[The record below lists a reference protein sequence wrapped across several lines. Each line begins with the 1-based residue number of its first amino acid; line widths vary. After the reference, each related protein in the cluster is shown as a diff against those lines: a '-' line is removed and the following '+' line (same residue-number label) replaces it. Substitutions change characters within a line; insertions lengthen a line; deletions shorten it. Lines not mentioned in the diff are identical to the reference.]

1 MKKATDLRPP
11 THDPRP
17 VLDRRRAGIL
27 LHPTS
32 LPGEAENGTLG
43 TQALRFVDFIADS
56 GFSVWQMLPL
66 GPTHADRSPYQ
77 CLSVHAG
84 NPRLISFTQ
93 LEAWGWLPPTTG
105 LSAASGTLRQTLLAQ
120 ARQAFFAQGGARDME
135 AFDAAHAF
143 WLEDYALF
151 VALRQAHDHSA
162 WWQWPESLRDRDPA
176 ALAAARM
183 QHAEAIALVR
193 FEQLIFFR
201 QWQELRQAAQ
211 QRGVQLFGDLPIF
224 VAHDSA
230 DVWAQ
235 REYFDLDAA
244 GQPLAVAGV
253 PPDYFSQTGQ
263 RWGNPLY
270 NWAHLQADGFRWWIE
285 RLRTQF
291 SLFDLVRI
299 DHFRGFEACWQIPA
313 AEDTAINGR
322 WVSAPGKAL
331 FQALQNEFGMLPVVA
346 EDLGLITPAVH
357 RLRERFGFP
366 GMRIL
371 QFAFDGGAGNP
382 YLPHNH
388 APNSV
393 VYTGTHDNDTT
404 LAWYEGL
411 PVEQQCTVLEYLG
424 HPGEPMPWPLNRA
437 ALASVAQLAI
447 LPMQDA
453 LQLGAGQRMN
463 MPGSNIGNWQWRFA
477 WEQVEPGLT
486 ERLRALAAR
495 YGREIAGAESITR

>member
-1 MKKATDLRPP
+1 MKKTPDAHRTTLI
-11 THDPRP
+11 RP

-32 LPGEAENGTLG
+32 LPGEGENGTLG
-43 TQALRFVDFIADS
+43 AHALRFVDFLAAS

-84 NPRLISFTQ
+84 NPRLISFAQ
-93 LEAWGWLPPTTG
+93 LEAWGWLPRTADLP
-105 LSAASGTLRQTLLAQ
+105 AASGAMRQTVLSQ
-120 ARQAFFAQGGARDME
+120 ARQACLAQGGASDMA

-143 WLEDYALF
+143 WLEDYALYA
-151 VALRQAHDHSA
+151 ALRQEHDHRA
-162 WWQWPESLRDRDPA
+162 WWQWPEPLRDRDPA
-176 ALAAARM
+176 SLAAARRR
-183 QHAEAIALVR
+183 HAEYMALVR
-193 FEQLIFFR
+193 FEQFVFFR

-211 QRGVQLFGDLPIF
+211 ARGVQLFGDLPIF

-235 REYFDLDAA
+235 RDYFDLDAA
-244 GQPLAVAGV
+244 GQPQAVAGV

-270 NWAHLQADGFRWWIE
+270 NWARLQADGFRWWIE

-313 AEDTAINGR
+313 EETTAINGR
-322 WVSAPGKAL
+322 WVSAPGEAL
-331 FQALQNEFGMLPVVA
+331 FQVLHNEFETLPVVA

-357 RLRERFGFP
+357 QLREQFGLP

-371 QFAFDGGAGNP
+371 QFAFDGGPDNP

-388 APNSV
+388 DVNSV

-404 LAWYEGL
+404 LSWFESL
-411 PVEQQCTVLEYLG
+411 PIDQQCVVLEYLG
-424 HPGEPMPWPLNRA
+424 HPGEPMPWPLMRA
-437 ALASVAQLAI
+437 ALASVARLAM
-447 LPMQDA
+447 LPMQDV
-453 LQLGAGQRMN
+453 LQAGSGQRMN
-463 MPGSNIGNWQWRFA
+463 LPGSHSGNWQWRFT
-477 WEQVEPGLT
+477 WEQVLPGLGA
-486 ERLRALAAR
+486 RLRGLAGR
-495 YGREIAGAESITR
+495 YGRLDRGRGNG

>member
-1 MKKATDLRPP
+1 VKKTPAA
-11 THDPRP
+11 RP

-43 TQALRFVDFIADS
+43 MHALRFVDFLAAS

-84 NPRLISFTQ
+84 NPRLISFAQ
-93 LEAWGWLPPTTG
+93 LEAWGWLPHTAG
-105 LSAASGTLRQTLLAQ
+105 LSVASGAVRQTLLAL
-120 ARQAFFAQGGARDME
+120 ARQAFLAQGGTRDLE

-143 WLEDYALF
+143 WLEDYALY
-151 VALRQAHDHSA
+151 VALRQAHDHRA
-162 WWQWPESLRDRDPA
+162 WWQWPEPLRDRDPA
-176 ALAAARM
+176 ALAAARVR
-183 QHAEAIALVR
+183 HAEDMALVR
-193 FEQLIFFR
+193 FEQFIFFR

-211 QRGVQLFGDLPIF
+211 GRGVQLFGDLPIF

-235 REYFDLDAA
+235 RGYFDLDAA
-244 GQPLAVAGV
+244 GQPRVVAGV

-270 NWAHLQADGFRWWIE
+270 NWARLQADGFRWWIE
-285 RLRTQF
+285 RLRTQLG
-291 SLFDLVRI
+291 LFDLVRI

-313 AEDTAINGR
+313 DADTAINGR
-322 WVSAPGKAL
+322 WAPAPGEAL
-331 FQALQNEFGMLPVVA
+331 FEILQAEFGTLPVVA

-357 RLRERFGFP
+357 RLRAQFGLP

-371 QFAFDGGAGNP
+371 QFAFDGGADNP

-388 APNSV
+388 EVNSV
-393 VYTGTHDNDTT
+393 VYTGTHDNDTA
-404 LAWYEGL
+404 LAWFEAL
-411 PVEQQCTVLEYLG
+411 SVEQQRSVLDYLG
-424 HPGEPMPWPLNRA
+424 HPGEPMPWPLLRA
-437 ALASVAQLAI
+437 ALASVARLAI
-447 LPMQDA
+447 LPMQDV
-453 LQLGAGQRMN
+453 LQAGPGHRMN
-463 MPGSNIGNWQWRFA
+463 IPGSNTDNWQWRFE
-477 WEQVEPGLT
+477 WEQLAPGLAAQ
-486 ERLRALAAR
+486 LRRMVEL
-495 YGREIAGAESITR
+495 YGRGVASSK

>member
-1 MKKATDLRPP
+1 MKRAPDV
-11 THDPRP
+11 RP

-43 TQALRFVDFIADS
+43 PQALRFVDFLADS

-84 NPRLISFTQ
+84 NPRLISFAQ
-93 LEAWGWLPPTTG
+93 LVTWGWLPHTAG
-105 LSAASGTLRQTLLAQ
+105 LSATSGAVRQALLTQ
-120 ARQAFFAQGGARDME
+120 ARLTCLAQGGARDMQ

-143 WLEDYALF
+143 WLDDYALY
-151 VALRQAHDHSA
+151 VALRQAHNNHA
-162 WWQWPESLRDRDPA
+162 WWQWPEPLRDRDPA
-176 ALAAARM
+176 ALAAARVR
-183 QHAEAIALVR
+183 HAEDMALVR
-193 FEQLIFFR
+193 FEQYVFFR

-211 QRGVQLFGDLPIF
+211 ARGVQLFGDLPIF

-235 REYFDLDAA
+235 RDYFDLDAT
-244 GQPLAVAGV
+244 GQPRVVAGV
-253 PPDYFSQTGQ
+253 PPDYFSPTGQ

-313 AEDTAINGR
+313 DADTAIDGR
-322 WVSAPGKAL
+322 WVSAPGEAL
-331 FQALQNEFGMLPVVA
+331 FQALQHEFGMLPVVA
-346 EDLGLITPAVH
+346 EDLGLITPAVQ
-357 RLRERFGFP
+357 RLREKSGFP
-366 GMRIL
+366 GMRVL
-371 QFAFDGGAGNP
+371 QFAFDGGADNP

-388 APNSV
+388 AVNSV
-393 VYTGTHDNDTT
+393 VYTGTHDNDTS
-404 LAWYEGL
+404 LAWFERL
-411 PVEQQCTVLEYLG
+411 PIDQQRAVLEYLG
-424 HPGEPMPWPLNRA
+424 HPGESMPWPLIRA
-437 ALASVAQLAI
+437 ALASVARLAI
-447 LPMQDA
+447 LPMQDV
-453 LQLGAGQRMN
+453 LQGGHGQRMN
-463 MPGSNIGNWQWRFA
+463 MPGSNSGNWQWRFT
-477 WEQVEPGLT
+477 WEQVPPGLS
-486 ERLRALAAR
+486 ERLRALAQR
-495 YGREIAGAESITR
+495 YGRSVHEHGNG

>member
-1 MKKATDLRPP
+1 MKETPDTRHTK
-11 THDPRP
+11 HDARP

-43 TQALRFVDFIADS
+43 THALRFVDFLADS

-84 NPRLISFTQ
+84 NPRLISFAQ
-93 LEAWGWLPPTTG
+93 LEAWGWLPHAASLP
-105 LSAASGTLRQTLLAQ
+105 AASGAMRQALLAH
-120 ARQAFFAQGGARDME
+120 ARQAFLARGGARAME
-135 AFDAAHAF
+135 VFDAAHAF
-143 WLEDYALF
+143 WIEDYALYM
-151 VALRQAHDHSA
+151 ALRQAHDHRA
-162 WWQWPESLRDRDPA
+162 WWQWPESLRDRNPA
-176 ALAAARM
+176 ALATARRR
-183 QHAEAIALVR
+183 HAEDMALVR
-193 FEQLIFFR
+193 FEQFIFFR

-211 QRGVQLFGDLPIF
+211 ARGVQLFGDLPIF

-244 GQPLAVAGV
+244 GQPRVVAGV

-270 NWAHLQADGFRWWIE
+270 NWTRLQTDGFRWWIE

-291 SLFDLVRI
+291 DLFDLVRI
-299 DHFRGFEACWQIPA
+299 DHFRGFEACWQIPV

-322 WVSAPGKAL
+322 WVPAPGEAL
-331 FQALQNEFGMLPVVA
+331 FQALQKEFGTLPVVA
-346 EDLGLITPAVH
+346 EDLGLITPAV
-357 RLRERFGFP
+357 RELREQFGLP

-371 QFAFDGGAGNP
+371 QFAFDGGADNP

-388 APNSV
+388 EANSV

-404 LAWYEGL
+404 LAWFESL
-411 PVEQQCTVLEYLG
+411 PVDQQCVVLDYLG
-424 HPGEPMPWPLNRA
+424 HPGESMPWPLIRA
-437 ALASVAQLAI
+437 ALASVAQLAM
-447 LPMQDA
+447 LPMQDV
-453 LQLGAGQRMN
+453 LQAGAGQRMN

-477 WEQVEPGLT
+477 WEQILPGLT
-486 ERLRALAAR
+486 ARLRALASR
-495 YGREIAGAESITR
+495 YGRCDGGCEKK